1 MQVLLTS
8 SKAELAKL
16 INISPERISQ
26 YIASGQIGGD
36 TLKGSGRRTC
46 IIAKKAKRHLNNRLD
61 VSPRVGQ
68 LLMRYSRAKQR
79 AAWRG

>member
-1 MQVLLTS
+1 M
-8 SKAELAKL
+8 
-16 INISPERISQ
+16 
-26 YIASGQIGGD
+26 
-36 TLKGSGRRTC
+36 KGSGRRTR
-46 IIAKKAKRHLNNRLD
+46 IIAKKAKHHLNNRLD